1 MKTKTDGN
9 TSTSIVCNTSRG
21 FYTAKKEINGDNFS
35 YVQIGTTTYKD
46 TAINLNED
54 STYTYY
60 LTYTISNEEA
70 GKWTVADLKSGYFGV
85 VWLASSPN
93 ITSNG
98 GVSKHLI
105 HNIDISISY
114 TQPDES
120 TASTILYF
128 KTNGA
133 YKSAI
138 KIYKKVFGT
147 WVEQT
152 DLPAIFSGES
162 GGTASNYVYGGSV

>member
-1 MKTKTDGN
+1 M
-9 TSTSIVCNTSRG
+9 
-21 FYTAKKEINGDNFS
+21 
-35 YVQIGTTTYKD
+35 
-46 TAINLNED
+46 NED

-70 GKWTVADLKSGYFGV
+70 GEWTVADLKSGYFGV
-85 VWLASSPN
+85 VWLASSPS

-114 TQPDES
+114 TLPDES
-120 TASTILYF
+120 TTSTTLYF
-128 KTNGA
+128 KTNGS

-138 KIYKKVFGT
+138 KIYKKVSGT

-152 DLPAIFSGES
+152 NLPAIFSGASS
-162 GGTASNYVYGGSV
+162 GSASNYVYGGSV